1 MQENKNLLDISWN
14 TIFKISLAII
24 CLSLLYSIRDIFVLF
39 VFAVAI
45 SILFNPAINF
55 LQKRKIPR
63 FLGGIFVYFSVI
75 GFFALLIYLTIP
87 VFKSEI
93 SQFSR
98 SLPSYYGKL
107 SPFLKSLGFKTYQ
120 NINEFLSAINNT
132 LQKMSVGI
140 FNIISTVFGGLSSFA
155 FIFAT
160 AFFISIEERAIEKTL
175 VLIFPKKYEYHILN
189 LWTEAENKISN
200 WFLAKILC
208 SLFVGFCSFLFLL
221 IFDVKYPALLGLI
234 AGFLNFFPYVGAF
247 VAGLLIFIVVAPV
260 SILKSILVL
269 IIFILIQQIESNLIS
284 PFLVKKFMDV
294 SPALVLI
301 FLVVGIKLWGF
312 WGALLAIP
320 LFSVLFEFLKE
331 FLKKKREKENESFG

>member
-14 TIFKISLAII
+14 TIFKISLAVIF
-24 CLSLLYSIRDIFVLF
+24 LSLLYSIRDIFVLF
-39 VFAVAI
+39 LFAVAI

-63 FLGGIFVYFSVI
+63 FLGSILIYFSII

-87 VFKSEI
+87 IFKSEI
-93 SQFSR
+93 GQFSR
-98 SLPSYYGKL
+98 SLPFYYEKL

-120 NINEFLSAINNT
+120 NINEFLNAFSDT
-132 LQKMSVGI
+132 LQRMSVSI
-140 FNIISTVFGGLSSFA
+140 FNIISTIFGGLSSFA
-155 FIFAT
+155 FVFAT
-160 AFFISIEERAIEKTL
+160 AFFISIEEKAIEKTL
-175 VLIFPKKYEYHILN
+175 VLIFPKKYEYYVLD

-208 SLFVGFCSFLFLL
+208 SLFVGFFSFLSLL
-221 IFDVKYPALLGLI
+221 IFNVKYPALLGLI

-247 VAGLLIFIVVAPV
+247 SAGLLIFIVVAPV
-260 SILKSILVL
+260 SILKSILVV
-269 IIFILIQQIESNLIS
+269 IVFILIQQVENNLIS
-284 PFLVKKFMDV
+284 PFLMKKFMDV
-294 SPALVLI
+294 SPALILI

>member
-24 CLSLLYSIRDIFVLF
+24 CLSLLYSIRDIFALF
-39 VFAVAI
+39 LFAVAI

-63 FLGGIFVYFSVI
+63 FLGGILVYFSVI
-75 GFFALLIYLTIP
+75 GFFALLVYLTIP

-93 SQFSR
+93 SQFSS
-98 SLPSYYGKL
+98 SLPFYYGKL

-132 LQKMSVGI
+132 LQKMSVSV
-140 FNIISTVFGGLSSFA
+140 FNIISTIFGGLSSFA
-155 FIFAT
+155 FVFAT

-175 VLIFPKKYEYHILN
+175 VLVFPKKYEHHILN
-189 LWTEAENKISN
+189 LWIEAENKISN
-200 WFLAKILC
+200 WFLSKILC

-221 IFDVKYPALLGLI
+221 IFDVKYPALLGLV
-234 AGFLNFFPYVGAF
+234 AGFLDFFPYVGAF
-247 VAGLLIFIVVAPV
+247 TAGLLIFIVVAPV

-269 IIFILIQQIESNLIS
+269 IIFVLIQQVESNLIS

-301 FLVVGIKLWGF
+301 FLVVGVKLWGF

-331 FLKKKREKENESFG
+331 FLKKKRERENESFG